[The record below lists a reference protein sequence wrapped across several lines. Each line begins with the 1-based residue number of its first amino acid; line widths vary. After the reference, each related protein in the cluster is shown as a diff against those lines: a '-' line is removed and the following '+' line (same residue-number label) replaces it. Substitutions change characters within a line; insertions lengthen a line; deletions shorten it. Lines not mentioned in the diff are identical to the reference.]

1 MRWRTLLGSVMAMT
15 VSFSNQAEPVPLRT
29 VLAQKIMLD
38 LRYYCDEPMP
48 AGHCRT
54 PMTELPP
61 ELAELIR
68 GSELGGVIH
77 FAENLQDSGQI
88 KRLNQQLQQAASR
101 GRHALPLFI
110 AVDQE
115 GGRVARLPKHQATTF
130 SGNMAIGATY
140 ARHGVRYASQVAQVQ
155 AKELLALGFN
165 LNFAPTVDVNNNPAN
180 PVINVRA
187 FGDEPAMV
195 AALGGAMVAG
205 MQQQGLLSALKHF
218 PGHGD
223 TEVDSHL
230 GLPQVRHSL
239 ERIRAVELAPFAEII
254 RQQPPAMMMTA
265 HIQFPA
271 LDSSTLPGKDGQ
283 ALVKPATLSRRI
295 LTGVLRHELGYQG
308 VVVTDALDM
317 KGISDYFSPEQAVQ
331 HAFAA
336 GADIALMPL
345 KIQSPAELHQ
355 LDALLD
361 ALEQQVADGTLDE
374 TELRASFARIQALK
388 QQLPTHQPDSV
399 VLAHP
404 EHRALEQALA
414 RDSITLLR
422 NRNQLLP
429 LAARPQSAKP
439 EQPWLLLMP
448 DSSRCQAMLAAL
460 QQRSPAMPMHC
471 ASLLSEDWAAV
482 LTQLQQSSVL
492 ISAFVTPMPSL
503 AELGGL
509 DDVAALGGLQRA
521 FVQQQQRLQQA
532 MAAAKARSIPQVYIS
547 LRSPYD
553 VEPFGRDADA
563 VLASYDYHT
572 VRSLGTGA
580 HRGPAFEALA
590 DVLLGLYPAQ
600 GTVPVQLPGVAP
612 SVGAPL
618 R

>member
-1 MRWRTLLGSVMAMT
+1 MRCGIWLGSVMAMT
-15 VSFSNQAEPVPLRT
+15 LSVGSLAEPVPLRT

-38 LRYYCDEPMP
+38 LRYYCTEPVP

-54 PMTELPP
+54 PMTELPAA
-61 ELAELIR
+61 LADLIS

-88 KRLNQQLQQAASR
+88 KRLNQQLQQAASLS
-101 GRHALPLFI
+101 RHALPLFI

-140 ARHGVRYASQVAQVQ
+140 HAHGVRYANQVAQVQ

-165 LNFAPTVDVNNNPAN
+165 LNFAPTVDVNNNPVN

-187 FGDEPAMV
+187 FGDDPAMV
-195 AALGGAMVAG
+195 AELGGAMVAG

-230 GLPQVRHSL
+230 GLPQVRHDL
-239 ERIRAVELAPFAEII
+239 ERIRAVELAPFATII
-254 RQQPPAMMMTA
+254 RQQPPAMIMTA

-271 LDSSTLPGKDGQ
+271 LDNSTLPAKDGR
-283 ALVKPATLSRRI
+283 ALLKPATLSRRI
-295 LTGVLRHELGYQG
+295 LTDLLRNELGYQG

-331 HAFAA
+331 YAFAA
-336 GADIALMPL
+336 GADIALMPV

-355 LDALLD
+355 LDTLLD

-388 QQLPTHQPDSV
+388 QQLPTQQPDSG

-422 NRNQLLP
+422 NRDQLLP
-429 LAARPQSAKP
+429 LAVRPEPA
-439 EQPWLLLMP
+439 ELDQPWLLLMP

-460 QQRSPAMPMHC
+460 QQRSPTMPMQC
-471 ASLLSEDWAAV
+471 ASLLSEDWPAV
-482 LTQLQQSSVL
+482 LSQLQQSSVL

-532 MAAAKARSIPQVYIS
+532 MADAKALSIPQVYIS

-553 VEPFGRDADA
+553 VEQFGRDADA

-572 VRSLGTGA
+572 VRSVDTDD

-590 DVLLGLYPAQ
+590 DVLLGRYPAP
-600 GTVPVQLPGVAP
+600 GRVPVQLPGAVPASEGKRP
-612 SVGAPL
+612 
-618 R
+618 